1 MSSHTKT
8 KPASPSA
15 RHPSGVAR
23 EERINRASEK
33 IRHQCNR
40 LTDAQRERLLDKGMQ
55 LIYGGGNA
63 HVRNTGRG

>member
-1 MSSHTKT
+1 MSSRTKT
-8 KPASPSA
+8 KTTSPSA
-15 RHPSGVAR
+15 H

-55 LIYGGGNA
+55 LIYGGGTA
-63 HVRNTGRG
+63 HVRNTGRN